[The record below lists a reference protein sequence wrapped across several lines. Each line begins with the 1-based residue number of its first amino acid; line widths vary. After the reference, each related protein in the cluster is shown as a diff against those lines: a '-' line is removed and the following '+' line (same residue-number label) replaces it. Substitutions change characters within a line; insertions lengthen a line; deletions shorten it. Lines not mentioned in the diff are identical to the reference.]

1 MEFKKG
7 DIVRKG
13 NNNNRLYEVKFVTID
28 EVGNIEI
35 SIENISDIYD
45 YCVCYPEQLEK
56 LEIIS

>member
-1 MEFKKG
+1 MKFKKG

-13 NNNNRLYEVKFVTID
+13 NNRLYEVKFVTID

-45 YCVCYPEQLEK
+45 YCVCYPEQLQK
-56 LEIIS
+56 LERIS

>member
-1 MEFKKG
+1 MKFRKG

-13 NNNNRLYEVKFVTID
+13 NNGLYEVKLVSTD

-45 YCVCYPEQLEK
+45 YCTCYPEQLEK
-56 LEIIS
+56 LEKIS